1 MLAPAVLYIILLV
14 GVPFVIAI
22 LYSLSDVTVGDQSI
36 DWVGLENF
44 RAVWKQSA
52 FQTALRNTFYFTIAS
67 QIVVIFLANIL
78 ATVLSADFHGKR
90 LVRFLILL
98 PWTTPI
104 ALSAIAWLWMF
115 DSLYSPIDAVLRD
128 LGLLGPGTIWG
139 PNRNM
144 LWLSKTTL
152 AQLSVLTVHVWRTL
166 PLATVILLAGLTSIP
181 QDIKDAA
188 EVDGASYFRKLFYI
202 QLPLL
207 TPIIAVAF
215 LYGVVFTFTDMTVVY
230 ILTRGG
236 PVDTPRARRSRS
248 SSSRCCSWSR
258 FSSSGSPG
266 GRRFRDGRQRIYRAH
281 RRSPTRPRDRAGEHE
296 TGRPPR
302 RALHG
307 RNLLRAFRGVA
318 ICLDGVHRLQGEHR
332 SLQCAEQPIQI

>member
-1 MLAPAVLYIILLV
+1 MSVVTAPTDVRDRRGYWTDRESFLGPVMLAPAVLYIILLV
-14 GVPFVIAI
+14 GVPFIIAI

-36 DWVGLENF
+36 DWAGFENF
-44 RAVWKQSA
+44 RAVWKQKA

-67 QIVVIFLANIL
+67 QIVVLILANIL
-78 ATVLSADFHGKR
+78 ATVLAANFHGKR

-128 LGLLGPGTIWG
+128 LGLLGPGTVWG
-139 PNRNM
+139 PERNI

-188 EVDGASYFRKLFYI
+188 EVDGASYWRQLFYI
-202 QLPLL
+202 RIPLL
-207 TPIIAVAF
+207 LPIITVAF
-215 LYGVVFTFTDMTVVY
+215 LYGVIFTFTDMTVVY

-236 PVDTPRARRSRS
+236 PVDTTQVLASWAFYKGVGGSDLAQGAAIALFLFPVLLAVAIFMLRAARRTEIS
-248 SSSRCCSWSR
+248 
-258 FSSSGSPG
+258 
-266 GRRFRDGRQRIYRAH
+266 
-281 RRSPTRPRDRAGEHE
+281 
-296 TGRPPR
+296 
-302 RALHG
+302 
-307 RNLLRAFRGVA
+307 
-318 ICLDGVHRLQGEHR
+318 
-332 SLQCAEQPIQI
+332 